1 MIISTEERPPQE
13 QHAYIYI
20 NISNVISNQLKMNPN
35 SVKEE
40 KNDLSFCFPKARVG
54 GGTREKVGV
63 DYILYLFDRFVWT
76 YKLLLNIS

>member
-1 MIISTEERPPQE
+1 
-13 QHAYIYI
+13 
-20 NISNVISNQLKMNPN
+20 MNPN